1 MKYTNCLIAIL
12 TFVVMLTSY
21 NAYRP
26 LLASD
31 EDDTVIKKC
40 GYGERKKYRSYL
52 IDVNLYTGGGNL
64 LHEKYSDE
72 LLCLAYAMSENQ
84 DITLVKQSVGF
95 YHDRLSSG
103 DTFYYIG
110 FDVSAEY
117 DEKLDYGR
125 FCTRLIRENVSGI
138 AEEAVRLER
147 VFREKNVAGMVITF
161 RWDRSGEESSFT
173 IWLKREDLSLFNNGK
188 ITASELYQRSTITGS
203 SGRVILLPI

>member
-1 MKYTNCLIAIL
+1 MKHTNCLIAIL
-12 TFVVMLTSY
+12 MSVVMLTSY

-31 EDDTVIKKC
+31 EDEPVIKKC
-40 GYGERKKYRSYL
+40 SYGERKKYRDYL
-52 IDVNLYTGGGNL
+52 IDINLYTGGGNL

-72 LLCLAYAMSENQ
+72 LLCLAFSMSEKQ
-84 DITLVKQSVGF
+84 DISLVKQSVGF

-103 DTFYYIG
+103 DRVYYIG

-117 DEKLDYGR
+117 DGKLDYGR

-138 AEEAVRLER
+138 AEEAVQLER

-161 RWDRSGEESSFT
+161 RWDNSGEESNFT
-173 IWLKREDLSLFNNGK
+173 IWLKSADLRLYNNGN